1 MPYGWRQALLRLMM
15 FLCLTPTLNVELSV
29 VVSLNLTLYLLR
41 KPVVDAKQRQRQ
53 LKRRYP
59 KQKRCVNK
67 RKSRGRNLAS
77 S

>member
-1 MPYGWRQALLRLMM
+1 MM
-15 FLCLTPTLNVELSV
+15 CLHLTLTLNVELCV
-29 VVSLNLTLYLLR
+29 AVTLNLTLYLLR
-41 KPVVDAKQRQRQ
+41 KPAVDAKQCQKQ

-67 RKSRGRNLAS
+67 RISRERNLAS